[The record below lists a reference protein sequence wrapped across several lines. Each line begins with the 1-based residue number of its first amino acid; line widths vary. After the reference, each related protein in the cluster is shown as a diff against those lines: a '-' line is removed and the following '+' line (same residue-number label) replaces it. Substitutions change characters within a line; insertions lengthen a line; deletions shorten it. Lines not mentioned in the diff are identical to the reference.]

1 MTLQVSKKKAK
12 RFYVFLFSDIL
23 LLTKQKRSFI
33 RKGNNDL
40 TKYEF
45 LESFPL
51 LLCKAVPH
59 DVGEE
64 FSMCLTLGQGK
75 EMILTASSDVETKE
89 WIQVLQECITTSKT
103 EVANSTSR
111 RRRLTFDATVEE
123 KPTVVVEKEDV
134 GSGRGKRRGNTTS
147 LPCPLMKEKT
157 ISIQEE
163 HKKRERVMSHPH
175 IFVFEPPH

>member
-1 MTLQVSKKKAK
+1 MQVSKKKAK

-33 RKGNNDL
+33 RKGNKDL

-51 LLCKAVPH
+51 LLCKAFPH
-59 DVGEE
+59 DIGEE

-75 EMILTASSDVETKE
+75 ELVLTASSDVETKE
-89 WIQVLQECITTSKT
+89 WIQVLQESITASKI
-103 EVANSTSR
+103 EAADSTSR
-111 RRRLTFDATVEE
+111 RRRLTFDATV
-123 KPTVVVEKEDV
+123 VVEKEDV
-134 GSGRGKRRGNTTS
+134 VGSGGGRRRGNTTS

-157 ISIQEE
+157 IKEEEAEE
-163 HKKRERVMSHPH
+163 HKKRERVMSHPQQ